1 MPAQEQAPERGT
13 EDQDQPC
20 AQDIAYMHLAL
31 DEARL
36 AFGKGEIPV
45 GAVAVYQD
53 QVIARGH
60 NCKESQQDPTG
71 HAEMIVL
78 RNAARARGGW
88 RLLGVTLYCTM
99 EPCPM
104 CAGAMIQARLPR
116 LVYAVDDPKAG
127 AAGSIVDL
135 LHHPRLNHH
144 VQVTRG
150 VMATE
155 MGAMLDQFFSGLRSG
170 QITRYSRAWQAR
182 QLAEK
187 QETV

>member
-1 MPAQEQAPERGT
+1 MCPQEQASERCT
-13 EDQDQPC
+13 EDQGVPR
-20 AQDIAYMHLAL
+20 AQDTEYMRLAL

-36 AFGKGEIPV
+36 AFAKGEIPV
-45 GAVAVYQD
+45 GAVAVYQE

-60 NCKESQQDPTG
+60 NSKESERDPTG
-71 HAEMIVL
+71 HAEMIAL
-78 RNAARARGGW
+78 RNAARALGGW
-88 RLLGVTLYCTM
+88 RLLDVTLYCTL

-116 LVYAVDDPKAG
+116 LVYALDDPKTG

-150 VMATE
+150 VMAAE
-155 MGAMLDQFFSGLRSG
+155 IGALLDDFFSSLRDG
-170 QITRYSRAWQAR
+170 HITRYSQTWRER

-187 QETV
+187 AKSV

>member
-1 MPAQEQAPERGT
+1 MR
-13 EDQDQPC
+13 
-20 AQDIAYMHLAL
+20 LAL

-36 AFGKGEIPV
+36 ALEKGEIPV

-60 NCKESQQDPTG
+60 NCKESQRDPTG
-71 HAEMIVL
+71 HAEMIAL
-78 RNAARARGGW
+78 RQAALARGGW

-116 LVYAVDDPKAG
+116 LVYGVDDPKAG
-127 AAGSIVDL
+127 AAGSIVNL

-144 VQVTRG
+144 VQFTRG
-150 VMATE
+150 VMAAE
-155 MGAMLDQFFSGLRSG
+155 IDAMLDDFFSGLRDG
-170 QITRYSRAWQAR
+170 RITRYSQAWRAR

-187 QETV
+187 SKSV

>member
-1 MPAQEQAPERGT
+1 MCPPEQASERHT
-13 EDQDQPC
+13 EDQGVPR
-20 AQDIAYMHLAL
+20 AQDIKVMRLAL

-36 AFGKGEIPV
+36 AFEKGEIPV
-45 GAVAVYQD
+45 GAVATYQG

-60 NCKESQQDPTG
+60 NSKESERDPTG
-71 HAEMIVL
+71 HAEMIAL

-88 RLLGVTLYCTM
+88 RLLDVTLYCTM

-116 LVYAVDDPKAG
+116 LVYGVDDPKAG
-127 AAGSIVDL
+127 AAGTIVDL

-150 VMATE
+150 VMAAE
-155 MGAMLDQFFSGLRSG
+155 IGAMLDDFFSSLRDG
-170 QITRYSRAWQAR
+170 RITQYSQGWRAR

-187 QETV
+187 LNSV